1 MQFNKALFKFIKVAF
16 SIMIILLVV
25 YGAVRVSKI
34 GYDFGYRVF
43 TEPAMDEAP
52 GKEVTVQVDDD
63 MSGKKLG
70 EELEAKG
77 LIRDANLFQIQLK
90 LSAYS
95 DRIKAG
101 VYTLSTSMT
110 PKEMIVV
117 MAAEDEEDEETTES
131 GTEVEESTEGLAP
144 MDTEAEADTE
154 SEVEQ

>member
-43 TEPAMDEAP
+43 TEPAMEEAP

-95 DRIKAG
+95 DRRPFLPSVTTYG
-101 VYTLSTSMT
+101 TPPTLVATIGSPHAIASANAM
-110 PKEMIVV
+110 P
-117 MAAEDEEDEETTES
+117 
-131 GTEVEESTEGLAP
+131 
-144 MDTEAEADTE
+144 
-154 SEVEQ
+154 

>member
-34 GYDFGYRVF
+34 GYDLGYRVF
-43 TEPAMDEAP
+43 TEPAMDEAS
-52 GKEVTVQVDDD
+52 GKEVTIQVDDD

-144 MDTEAEADTE
+144 MDTEAEVDTE

>member
-1 MQFNKALFKFIKVAF
+1 MSEEVIKETA
-16 SIMIILLVV
+16 
-25 YGAVRVSKI
+25 
-34 GYDFGYRVF
+34 
-43 TEPAMDEAP
+43 
-52 GKEVTVQVDDD
+52 VQVDDD

-117 MAAEDEEDEETTES
+117 MAAEDEEDKETTES

-144 MDTEAEADTE
+144 MDTETEADTE